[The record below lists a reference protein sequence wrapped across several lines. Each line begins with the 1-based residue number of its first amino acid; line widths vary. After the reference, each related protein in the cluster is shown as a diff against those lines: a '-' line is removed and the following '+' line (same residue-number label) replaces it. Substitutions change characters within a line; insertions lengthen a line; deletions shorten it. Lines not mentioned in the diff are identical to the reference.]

1 VQLINFSEIKTSC
14 ANCGLHE
21 ICLPRGLASEDML
34 ALEQLVKRTHALNKG
49 TLLFQAGEAFSSLYA
64 VRSGS
69 IKLYTVDESGDEQI
83 IGFYL
88 AGELLG
94 LDGIETHIHK
104 CSAMALETSSIC
116 SFPCTDLSSIC
127 RRVPA
132 LQEQLFHLIGREIS
146 DENRLL
152 LTIAK
157 KTAEQRIATFLLS
170 LSTRFK
176 RLGYSEHEFRL
187 TMSRKDIGNY
197 LGLNIETVSRT
208 FSSLQKMNLID
219 NDRKFVKIFDI
230 NRLRSL
236 CTGDPQPATGGRNT
250 AAYKIP

>member
-1 VQLINFSEIKTSC
+1 MQLIDFSEIKASC

-21 ICLPRGLASEDML
+21 ICLPRGLAGEDLL
-34 ALEQLVKRTHALNKG
+34 ALEQLVKKTRAIPKG
-49 TLLFQAGEAFSSLYA
+49 GLLFQAGEAFSSLFA

-69 IKLYTVDESGDEQI
+69 IKLFTVDEAGDEQI

-94 LDGIETHIHK
+94 LDGIETHAHK
-104 CSAMALETSSIC
+104 CTAAALETSSVC
-116 SFPCTDLSSIC
+116 SFPYTRLTSIC
-127 RRVPA
+127 REIPS

-157 KTAEQRIATFLLS
+157 KSAEQRIATFLLS

-176 RLGYSEHEFRL
+176 RLGYSQSEFRL
-187 TMSRKDIGNY
+187 PMSRKDIGNY

-208 FSSLQKMNLID
+208 FSSLQKSEIIA
-219 NDRKFVKIFDI
+219 NDRKFVKILDMGE
-230 NRLRSL
+230 LRNL
-236 CTGDPQPATGGRNT
+236 CTHDAGTPAGHHSVG
-250 AAYKIP
+250 